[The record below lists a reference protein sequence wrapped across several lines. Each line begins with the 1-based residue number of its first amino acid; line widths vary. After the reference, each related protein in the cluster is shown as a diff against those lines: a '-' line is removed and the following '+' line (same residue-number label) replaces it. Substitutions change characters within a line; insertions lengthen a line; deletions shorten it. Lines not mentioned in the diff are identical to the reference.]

1 LLRSVIGA
9 VVQGAR
15 RRENPSLGCGHR
27 FLGLAPGGGAV
38 IQGLQADNTKTY
50 CSAHKAFCETSVREP
65 MAALLDELSG
75 EFGAGRTVPGR

>member
-1 LLRSVIGA
+1 MAIGFSGWPPAA
-9 VVQGAR
+9 VQ
-15 RRENPSLGCGHR
+15 
-27 FLGLAPGGGAV
+27 FFK
-38 IQGLQADNTKTY
+38 GLQTDNTKAY